1 MRTASSSI
9 PGAHR
14 EGVEGD
20 HFLVCP
26 PMIVTEADI
35 DDILGLLVSSL
46 DRFAAEAGLPVAR
59 GRMTKIIISCAVTG
73 SIHTPSMTPHLP
85 ITADEI
91 ASDSVAAAEA
101 GAAILHLHARNPEDA
116 RPSADPDHFMAF
128 LPRIKQASDAVLN
141 LTTGGS
147 ATMTLDERLR
157 APMTAE
163 PEMCSV
169 NMGSMNFALYPAA
182 ARNHRL
188 RATTGKSRSWKTPTT
203 SSSRTLPRDIAHVIK
218 EMGEKRGA
226 RFEFECYDV
235 GHLYMLRHFLDRGL
249 VAAPLFIQFVF
260 GVLGGIG
267 ADPENLTHMKRIADK
282 LFGDAYQWSALAAG
296 RHQIPIT
303 TMAAAMGGHVRV
315 GLEDSIYIARGE
327 LARSNADQVA
337 LIREIVEKRGRI
349 VATPDDARDM
359 LGLKGAD
366 RTAF

>member
-1 MRTASSSI
+1 
-9 PGAHR
+9 
-14 EGVEGD
+14 
-20 HFLVCP
+20 
-26 PMIVTEADI
+26 
-35 DDILGLLVSSL
+35 
-46 DRFAAEAGLPVAR
+46 
-59 GRMTKIIISCAVTG
+59 MTKIIISCAVTG

-85 ITADEI
+85 ITADDI
-91 ASDSVAAAEA
+91 ASESVSAAEA
-101 GAAILHLHARNPEDA
+101 GAAILHLHARNPADG
-116 RPSADPDHFMAF
+116 RPSADLDHFMAF
-128 LPRIKQASDAVLN
+128 LPRIKQGTDAVLN

-147 ATMTLDERLR
+147 ATMTLEERLR
-157 APMTAE
+157 APMTAA

-182 ARNHRL
+182 ARITDWRHDWEKPFLENSDDL
-188 RATTGKSRSWKTPTT
+188 IFKNT
-203 SSSRTLPRDIAHVIK
+203 PRDIAHVIS

-249 VAAPLFIQFVF
+249 VEAPLFIQFVF

-337 LIREIVEKRGRI
+337 LIREIVEKLGRV
-349 VATPDDARDM
+349 VATPDDARQM
-359 LGLKGAD
+359 LDLKGAD